1 MSTSPITA
9 FKNAQGFVAA
19 TERKRCG
26 NCQQARETRPEAC
39 NSQLQCRKG
48 GFFVSLY
55 AVCDKWEIK
64 QPPGFKAPRP
74 GGAA

>member
-9 FKNAQGFVAA
+9 AKNSQGFVSA
-19 TERKRCG
+19 TERKRCMT
-26 NCQQARETRPEAC
+26 CEHSRQSHTM
-39 NSQLQCRKG
+39 LQCRKG
-48 GFFVSLY
+48 AFMVTVY
-55 AVCDKWEIK
+55 AVCQQWQII